1 MTRARCWPLRQA
13 LQDDHPLGTPRMRQ
27 PTYRLSHA
35 IALEGPCTE
44 GPRKLRRLN
53 GQVDSPFSAASAP
66 FSLRHWAGTGR
77 PNHAAAPPGSRAARS
92 RHRDSCALTTAARAG
107 SALLGGRISRAGRRY
122 GRPGPRRAAE
132 GDHTPAG
139 PAPPG
144 AAWPSPRA
152 DPSRPA
158 ICGRGISG
166 SEAIGLP
173 WRNCVDIAICR
184 LAMDCRGIAHSLLVS
199 SISALLR
206 VHGIGRARP
215 PGPAAPGRSARC
227 RPARA
232 GPPAPRP
239 PGGRGR
245 QDLPG
250 RTGP

>member
-13 LQDDHPLGTPRMRQ
+13 PQDDHPLGTPRMRQ

-53 GQVDSPFSAASAP
+53 GRVDSPFSAASAP
-66 FSLRHWAGTGR
+66 FSLRHWAAQSRRCPTRLPGGPVPPPRQLCPDNRGAGR
-77 PNHAAAPPGSRAARS
+77 LCAARGPDQPCWPPVRAAWPAP
-92 RHRDSCALTTAARAG
+92 C
-107 SALLGGRISRAGRRY
+107 RRK
-122 GRPGPRRAAE
+122 RP
-132 GDHTPAG
+132 HTPAG

-158 ICGRGISG
+158 ICGRGISR